1 MNVFGIGGLEL
12 LVILLVAFVALGPGK
27 TVEVAR
33 TIGRMAREARR
44 TFTDIMDA
52 ASLSDINSEVRRDQ
66 SNSNPGPGAPAQP
79 PTDPLPMPPH
89 LSDHSDSPPAP
100 PQDADS
106 GLPPNSGPSP
116 NPGPSPDQR

>member
-33 TIGRMAREARR
+33 TLGRMAREARR

-52 ASLSDINSEVRRDQ
+52 ASLNDNDIGERRDQ
-66 SNSNPGPGAPAQP
+66 SGSNAGSRTPAQP

-89 LSDHSDSPPAP
+89 LNDPSDPSNPPPTP
-100 PQDADS
+100 PEDADT
-106 GLPPNSGPSP
+106 GPPST
-116 NPGPSPDQR
+116 QR

>member
-33 TIGRMAREARR
+33 TIGRMTREARR

-52 ASLSDINSEVRRDQ
+52 ASLSDTDTGTRRDQ
-66 SNSNPGPGAPAQP
+66 TGASTGSETPSQP

-89 LSDHSDSPPAP
+89 LREPADPAATPPEE
-100 PQDADS
+100 ADS
-106 GLPPNSGPSP
+106 GPPSA
-116 NPGPSPDQR
+116 QR